1 MQPEPKVSYSS
12 FYQRVRKWLSREEAI
27 QNITMYVPK
36 RKQELRD
43 YWNNYEWEKVW
54 YTRFLE
60 VYTWCWN
67 KERAIRKNWITIYE
81 RYPKEY
87 SIYQTYKEPK
97 ASFSLFVDRL
107 KKWKSIEQALIPTRW
122 ARGWWWH
129 IQYESH
135 ADAKE
140 KLHKDDNYYIEVSY
154 SKEEAE
160 VFRKVYKKMID
171 DLEYE
176 RLDATPQRSH
186 EIEKEI
192 KKLELQ
198 LEIFNIYNPTWP

>member
-1 MQPEPKVSYSS
+1 MKKAWELRTWWKMQPEPKVSYSS

-67 KERAIRKNWITIYE
+67 KDRAIRKNWITIYE

-87 SIYQTYKEPK
+87 SIYQTYN
-97 ASFSLFVDRL
+97 SL
-107 KKWKSIEQALIPTRW
+107 KKPKIYVLIRNSLSEQQFAFIFIVWKPQKSGDFQGVTL
-122 ARGWWWH
+122 
-129 IQYESH
+129 
-135 ADAKE
+135 
-140 KLHKDDNYYIEVSY
+140 
-154 SKEEAE
+154 SK
-160 VFRKVYKKMID
+160 
-171 DLEYE
+171 
-176 RLDATPQRSH
+176 
-186 EIEKEI
+186 
-192 KKLELQ
+192 
-198 LEIFNIYNPTWP
+198 N